1 MIYFILMTS
10 LLVYLIFLFRNIGEQ
25 SNIIIM
31 DKSIITT
38 IIILLIFIVMV
49 FFNTSKVSQHH
60 EYDKILIKHQEIR
73 NNISAIKKNIPKL
86 KSRLESDPNYY
97 QGWVMLAKSYLI
109 TDNLL
114 SSSYAYEKAISLRSD
129 DKIILEEYISTL
141 IGLNPKSHKEKIL
154 NTFEQILALDNTDI
168 KIYNMQLNYST
179 QINDS
184 SLTRQILKNITENPN
199 ISDKEQYILA
209 LKEMEISTD
218 NFELQI
224 ILSNKVYNKL
234 KDRTNIYF
242 ILKEF
247 NEGPPFAVY
256 KVKGINLKQ
265 RININANN
273 KMIKDIPTPKQVNLY
288 IKSSLKGTV
297 DANLT
302 EIYKSDSINLSKV
315 QQYKID

>member
-1 MIYFILMTS
+1 MIYFILMLS
-10 LLVYLIFLFRNIGEQ
+10 LLVYLIFLFRNIGEK
-25 SNIIIM
+25 SNILIK

-38 IIILLIFIVMV
+38 IIILLIFIIMV

-109 TDNLL
+109 TDDLL
-114 SSSYAYEKAISLRSD
+114 SSTYAYEKAISLRSD
-129 DKIILEEYISTL
+129 DKIVLEEYISSL
-141 IGLNPKSHKEKIL
+141 INLNPKSHKEKIL
-154 NTFEQILALDNTDI
+154 NTFEQILALDSTDI
-168 KIYNMQLNYST
+168 NIYNMQLNYSI
-179 QINDS
+179 QVNDS
-184 SLTRQILKNITENPN
+184 SLTRQILKNIIKNPN

-209 LKEMEISTD
+209 LKEMELSTD

-224 ILSNKVYNKL
+224 ILSSEIYYKL
-234 KDRTNIYF
+234 KDLTNIFF

-256 KVKGINLKQ
+256 KVKGINLQQK
-265 RININANN
+265 ININANN
-273 KMIKDIPTPKQVNLY
+273 RMIKDIPIPKKVILY
-288 IKSSLKGTV
+288 IKSSLKETV

-302 EIYKSDSINLSKV
+302 EIYKSDSINLSEV

>member
-1 MIYFILMTS
+1 MIYFILIFF
-10 LLVYLIFLFRNIGEQ
+10 LFIYLIFLYRNIGEQ
-25 SNIIIM
+25 STILIV

-38 IIILLIFIVMV
+38 IIILFVFIVIV
-49 FFNTSKVSQHH
+49 FFNTSKVSQYH

-86 KSRLESDPNYY
+86 KSRLESDPTYY

-109 TDNLL
+109 TDDLL

-129 DKIILEEYISTL
+129 DKIILEEYASSL

-154 NTFEQILALDNTDI
+154 KTFDQMLALDSTDI
-168 KIYNMQLNYST
+168 NIYNMQLNYST

-184 SLTRQILKNITENPN
+184 SLTRQILKNIIENPN

-209 LKEMEISTD
+209 LKEMKISTD

-224 ILSNKVYNKL
+224 ILSNKIYNKL
-234 KDRTNIYF
+234 KDITNLFF

-247 NEGPPFAVY
+247 SEGPPFAVY
-256 KVKGINLKQ
+256 KVKGVNLKQ
-265 RININANN
+265 KININANN
-273 KMIKDIPTPKQVNLY
+273 KMIKGIPTPKKVNLY
-288 IKSSLKGTV
+288 IKSSLEGTV
-297 DANLT
+297 DANIT